1 MRLPQLAATLFLTSV
16 AFLPVHGHAA
26 DEADPVVATVAG
38 VEIRA
43 SELTLA
49 EGDLDP
55 QFARLPDEQRRV
67 AALAAVIDIKTLAR
81 KAEAEALDETEEF
94 KRLMAF
100 QRDRALH
107 NAIFKANVVDP
118 VSDDD
123 IKARY
128 EQEIAAVPP
137 EEEISARH
145 ILLETEEAANA
156 VIAELDAG
164 KDFAE
169 LAKEKSTGP
178 SAAQGG
184 DLGFFTKGRMVPEF
198 EAAAFAITPGEYG
211 KEPVKTQFGWH
222 VIKVEERRETAPLDL
237 RGGCRPGSSAGHA
250 RALCRAYPH
259 RAQRNRN
266 RCARSG
272 SEKRLRRHQPGPAIR
287 PAFRSRT
294 SPLQGTLHGH

>member
-1 MRLPQLAATLFLTSV
+1 MRLSQLAATLFLTLVS
-16 AFLPVHGHAA
+16 FMPVHGYAA
-26 DEADPVVATVAG
+26 EEADPVVATVAG
-38 VEIRA
+38 VEVRA
-43 SELTLA
+43 SELALA

-81 KAEAEALDETEEF
+81 KAEAEKLDETEEF
-94 KRLMAF
+94 KRQMAF

-107 NAIFKANVVDP
+107 NAIFKAQVVDP
-118 VSDDD
+118 VSEADL
-123 IKARY
+123 KARY
-128 EQEIAAVPP
+128 EKEIAAVPS

-145 ILLETEEAANA
+145 ILVETEEAAKA
-156 VIAELDAG
+156 LIAELDGG

-198 EAAAFAITPGEYG
+198 EAVAFTLQPGEYS

-222 VIKVEERRETAPLDL
+222 VIKVEERREQAPPAFEEVADQVRQVVMRERYGDL
-237 RGGCRPGSSAGHA
+237 IRE
-250 RALCRAYPH
+250 
-259 RAQRNRN
+259 
-266 RCARSG
+266 ARS
-272 SEKRLRRHQPGPAIR
+272 ETEINVLDPDLKAAYDAI
-287 PAFRSRT
+287 SK
-294 SPLQGTLHGH
+294 QQQ

>member
-1 MRLPQLAATLFLTSV
+1 MRLSQLVATLFVSSV
-16 AFLPVHGHAA
+16 AFLPIASQAA

-38 VEIRA
+38 VEILE

-55 QFARLPDEQRRV
+55 QFARLPDQQRRV

-81 KAEAEALDETEEF
+81 KAEAEELDQTDEF

-107 NAIFKANVVDP
+107 NAIFKSAVVDP
-118 VSDDD
+118 VSDADL
-123 IKARY
+123 KARY
-128 EQEIAAVPP
+128 EKEIAAVPAD
-137 EEEISARH
+137 EEVSARH
-145 ILLETEEAANA
+145 ILLETEDAAKA
-156 VIAELDAG
+156 VIAELESG

-198 EAAAFAITPGEYG
+198 EAVAFTLEAGEYA

-222 VIKVEERRETAPLDL
+222 VIKVEERREASPPAFEEVSDQVRQVVMRERYGELI
-237 RGGCRPGSSAGHA
+237 
-250 RALCRAYPH
+250 RA
-259 RAQRNRN
+259 
-266 RCARSG
+266 ARSETEINVLDPELKEAYDAV
-272 SEKRLRRHQPGPAIR
+272 SQQQQQE
-287 PAFRSRT
+287 
-294 SPLQGTLHGH
+294 

>member
-1 MRLPQLAATLFLTSV
+1 MRLTQLAATLFLTSV
-16 AFLPVHGHAA
+16 AFLPVNGHAA
-26 DEADPVVATVAG
+26 EDADPVVATVAG

-81 KAEAEALDETEEF
+81 KAEAEKLDQTDEF
-94 KRLMAF
+94 KKLMEF

-107 NAIFKANVVDP
+107 NAIFKASVVDP
-118 VSDDD
+118 VSDADL
-123 IKARY
+123 KARY
-128 EQEIAAVPP
+128 EKEIAATPA

-145 ILLETEEAANA
+145 ILLATEDEAKA
-156 VIAELDAG
+156 VIAELETG

-178 SAAQGG
+178 SAEQGG

-198 EAAAFAITPGEYG
+198 EAAAFQLQAGEYA

-222 VIKVEERRETAPLDL
+222 VIKVEERRETAAPAFEDVIDQVRQVVMRERYAELI
-237 RGGCRPGSSAGHA
+237 RS
-250 RALCRAYPH
+250 
-259 RAQRNRN
+259 
-266 RCARSG
+266 ARSETEINVLDADLKAAYDTI
-272 SEKRLRRHQPGPAIR
+272 SQ
-287 PAFRSRT
+287 
-294 SPLQGTLHGH
+294 QQQ

>member
-1 MRLPQLAATLFLTSV
+1 MRLSQLAAALLLTSV
-16 AFLPVHGHAA
+16 AFLPVQGRAA

-38 VEIRA
+38 VEIHA

-49 EGDLDP
+49 EADLDP
-55 QFARLPDEQRRV
+55 QFAQMPVEQRRV

-81 KAEAEALDETEEF
+81 KAEAEKLDQTDEF

-107 NAIFKANVVDP
+107 NAIFKATVVDP
-118 VSDDD
+118 VTDAD
-123 IKARY
+123 IKARFDK
-128 EQEIAAVPP
+128 EIAATPP
-137 EEEISARH
+137 EEELSARH
-145 ILLETEEAANA
+145 ILLKTEEEAKA

-164 KDFAE
+164 KDFSE

-198 EAAAFAITPGEYG
+198 EAVAFTLTAGEYA

-222 VIKVEERRETAPLDL
+222 VIKVEERRTTAPPKFEDVADQVRQLVMRERYGDLIRAARNETEIDVLDPDL
-237 RGGCRPGSSAGHA
+237 KK
-250 RALCRAYPH
+250 AYDVIS
-259 RAQRNRN
+259 Q
-266 RCARSG
+266 
-272 SEKRLRRHQPGPAIR
+272 Q
-287 PAFRSRT
+287 
-294 SPLQGTLHGH
+294 Q

>member
-1 MRLPQLAATLFLTSV
+1 MRLSQLAATLFLTSV
-16 AFLPVHGHAA
+16 SFMPVHGYAA
-26 DEADPVVATVAG
+26 EEADPVVATVAG
-38 VEIRA
+38 VEVRA
-43 SELTLA
+43 SELALA

-81 KAEAEALDETEEF
+81 KAEAEKLDETEEF
-94 KRLMAF
+94 KRQMAF

-107 NAIFKANVVDP
+107 NAIFKAQVVDP
-118 VSDDD
+118 VSEADL
-123 IKARY
+123 KARY
-128 EQEIAAVPP
+128 EKEIAAVPP

-145 ILLETEEAANA
+145 ILVETEEAAKA
-156 VIAELDAG
+156 LIAELDGG

-198 EAAAFAITPGEYG
+198 EAVAFTLQPGEYS

-222 VIKVEERRETAPLDL
+222 VIKVEERREQAPPAFEEVADQVRQVVMRERYGDL
-237 RGGCRPGSSAGHA
+237 IRE
-250 RALCRAYPH
+250 
-259 RAQRNRN
+259 
-266 RCARSG
+266 ARS
-272 SEKRLRRHQPGPAIR
+272 ETEINVLDPDLKAAYDAI
-287 PAFRSRT
+287 SK
-294 SPLQGTLHGH
+294 QQQ

>member
-1 MRLPQLAATLFLTSV
+1 MKGLSMRLSQLAATLFLTSV
-16 AFLPVHGHAA
+16 AFLPLHSHAA

-81 KAEAEALDETEEF
+81 KAETEKLDQTEEF

-107 NAIFKANVVDP
+107 NAIFKSEVVDP
-118 VSDDD
+118 VSEAD

-128 EQEIAAVPP
+128 EKEIAAVPP

-145 ILLETEEAANA
+145 ILLKTEEEAKA

-178 SAAQGG
+178 SAGQGG

-198 EAAAFAITPGEYG
+198 EAVAFTLKAGEYA
-211 KEPVKTQFGWH
+211 KEPVQTQFGWH
-222 VIKVEERRETAPLDL
+222 VIKVEERRESAPPAFEEVADQVRQLL
-237 RGGCRPGSSAGHA
+237 MRERYGELIRT
-250 RALCRAYPH
+250 
-259 RAQRNRN
+259 
-266 RCARSG
+266 ARS
-272 SEKRLRRHQPGPAIR
+272 ETAIDVLD
-287 PAFRSRT
+287 PELKAAYEAIN
-294 SPLQGTLHGH
+294 QQQQ

>member
-1 MRLPQLAATLFLTSV
+1 MKGLSMRLSQLAATFFLTSV
-16 AFLPVHGHAA
+16 AFLPIHGHAA

-55 QFARLPDEQRRV
+55 QFSRLPDEQRRV

-81 KAEAEALDETEEF
+81 KAEAEKLDQTEEF
-94 KRLMAF
+94 KKLMDF

-107 NAIFKANVVDP
+107 NAIFKSMVVDP
-118 VSDDD
+118 VSDADL
-123 IKARY
+123 KARY
-128 EQEIAAVPP
+128 EKEIAATPA

-145 ILLETEEAANA
+145 ILLETEDAAKA
-156 VIAELDAG
+156 VLAELETG

-184 DLGFFTKGRMVPEF
+184 ELGFFTKGRMVPEF
-198 EAAAFAITPGEYG
+198 EAVAFTLQPGEYA

-222 VIKVEERRETAPLDL
+222 VIKVEERRETAAPAFEEVADQVRQVVMRERYADL
-237 RGGCRPGSSAGHA
+237 I
-250 RALCRAYPH
+250 RA
-259 RAQRNRN
+259 
-266 RCARSG
+266 ARSETEIEVLDADLKAAYDAV
-272 SEKRLRRHQPGPAIR
+272 SQ
-287 PAFRSRT
+287 
-294 SPLQGTLHGH
+294 QQQQ

>member
-1 MRLPQLAATLFLTSV
+1 MKGLSMRLTQLAATLFLTSV

-26 DEADPVVATVAG
+26 DDADPVVATVAG

-81 KAEAEALDETEEF
+81 KAEAEKLDQTDEF
-94 KRLMAF
+94 KKLMEF

-107 NAIFKANVVDP
+107 NAIFKASVVDP
-118 VSDDD
+118 VSDADL
-123 IKARY
+123 KARY
-128 EQEIAAVPP
+128 EKEMAAAPA

-145 ILLETEEAANA
+145 ILLATEDEAKA
-156 VIAELDAG
+156 VIAELETG

-178 SAAQGG
+178 SAEQGG

-198 EAAAFAITPGEYG
+198 EAAAFKLQAGEYA

-222 VIKVEERRETAPLDL
+222 VIKVEERRETAAPAFEEVIDQVRQVVMRERYAELI
-237 RGGCRPGSSAGHA
+237 RS
-250 RALCRAYPH
+250 
-259 RAQRNRN
+259 
-266 RCARSG
+266 ARS
-272 SEKRLRRHQPGPAIR
+272 ETEIEVLDADLKTAYDAI
-287 PAFRSRT
+287 S
-294 SPLQGTLHGH
+294 QQQQ

>member
-1 MRLPQLAATLFLTSV
+1 MRLTQLAATLFLTSV

-81 KAEAEALDETEEF
+81 KAEAEKLDQTDEF
-94 KRLMAF
+94 KKLMEF

-107 NAIFKANVVDP
+107 NAIFKSSVVDP
-118 VSDDD
+118 VSDADL
-123 IKARY
+123 KARY
-128 EQEIAAVPP
+128 EKEMADAPA

-145 ILLETEEAANA
+145 ILLETEDEAKA
-156 VIAELDAG
+156 VIAELDTG

-198 EAAAFAITPGEYG
+198 EAAAFTLQAGEYA

-222 VIKVEERRETAPLDL
+222 VIKVEERRETAAPAFEEVIDQVRQVVMRERYAELI
-237 RGGCRPGSSAGHA
+237 RS
-250 RALCRAYPH
+250 
-259 RAQRNRN
+259 
-266 RCARSG
+266 ARS
-272 SEKRLRRHQPGPAIR
+272 ETEIEVLDADLKAAYDAI
-287 PAFRSRT
+287 S
-294 SPLQGTLHGH
+294 QQQQQ

>member
-1 MRLPQLAATLFLTSV
+1 MRLTQLAATLFLTSV

-26 DEADPVVATVAG
+26 EDADPVVATVAG

-81 KAEAEALDETEEF
+81 KAEAEKLDQTDEF
-94 KRLMAF
+94 KKLMEF

-107 NAIFKANVVDP
+107 NAIFKASVVDP
-118 VSDDD
+118 VSDADL
-123 IKARY
+123 KARY
-128 EQEIAAVPP
+128 EKEIAATPA

-145 ILLETEEAANA
+145 ILLATEDEAKA
-156 VIAELDAG
+156 VIAELETG

-178 SAAQGG
+178 SAEQGG

-198 EAAAFAITPGEYG
+198 EAAAFQLQAGEYA

-222 VIKVEERRETAPLDL
+222 VIKVEERRETAAPAFEEVIDQVRQVVMRERYAELI
-237 RGGCRPGSSAGHA
+237 RS
-250 RALCRAYPH
+250 
-259 RAQRNRN
+259 
-266 RCARSG
+266 ARSETEINVLDADLKAAYDTI
-272 SEKRLRRHQPGPAIR
+272 SQ
-287 PAFRSRT
+287 
-294 SPLQGTLHGH
+294 QQQ

>member
-1 MRLPQLAATLFLTSV
+1 MRLSQLAATLFLTSV
-16 AFLPVHGHAA
+16 AFLPLHAHAA

-55 QFARLPDEQRRV
+55 QFARLPDQQRRV

-81 KAEAEALDETEEF
+81 KAETEKLDQTEEF
-94 KRLMAF
+94 KQLMAF

-107 NAIFKANVVDP
+107 NAIFKSAVVDP
-118 VSDDD
+118 VSEAD
-123 IKARY
+123 IRARY
-128 EQEIAAVPP
+128 EKEIAAVPP

-145 ILLETEEAANA
+145 ILLKTEEEAKA
-156 VIAELDAG
+156 VIAELDGG

-178 SAAQGG
+178 SAGQGG

-198 EAAAFAITPGEYG
+198 EAVAFTLQPGEYA
-211 KEPVKTQFGWH
+211 KEPVQTQFGWH
-222 VIKVEERRETAPLDL
+222 VIKVEERRESAPPAFEAVADQVRQLVMRERYGEL
-237 RGGCRPGSSAGHA
+237 I
-250 RALCRAYPH
+250 RA
-259 RAQRNRN
+259 
-266 RCARSG
+266 ARSETEINVLDPELKAAYDAV
-272 SEKRLRRHQPGPAIR
+272 SQ
-287 PAFRSRT
+287 
-294 SPLQGTLHGH
+294 QQQ

>member
-1 MRLPQLAATLFLTSV
+1 MRLTQLVATLFLTSV

-81 KAEAEALDETEEF
+81 KAEAEKLDQTDEF
-94 KRLMAF
+94 KKLMEF

-107 NAIFKANVVDP
+107 NAIFKSSVVDP
-118 VSDDD
+118 VSDADL
-123 IKARY
+123 KARY
-128 EQEIAAVPP
+128 EKEMADAPA

-145 ILLETEEAANA
+145 ILLETEDEAKA
-156 VIAELDAG
+156 VIAELDTG

-198 EAAAFAITPGEYG
+198 EAAAFTLQAGEYA

-222 VIKVEERRETAPLDL
+222 VIKVEERRETAAPAFEEVIDQVRQVVMRERYAELI
-237 RGGCRPGSSAGHA
+237 RS
-250 RALCRAYPH
+250 
-259 RAQRNRN
+259 
-266 RCARSG
+266 ARS
-272 SEKRLRRHQPGPAIR
+272 ETEIEVLDADLKAAYDAI
-287 PAFRSRT
+287 S
-294 SPLQGTLHGH
+294 QQQQQ

>member
-1 MRLPQLAATLFLTSV
+1 MRLSQLAATLLISAI
-16 AFLPVHGHAA
+16 AFLPVQGHAA

-43 SELTLA
+43 SELKLA

-81 KAEAEALDETEEF
+81 KAEAEKLDQTDEF
-94 KRLMAF
+94 KKLMQF

-118 VSDDD
+118 VTDAD

-128 EQEIAAVPP
+128 EKELAATPP
-137 EEEISARH
+137 EEEVSARH
-145 ILLETEEAANA
+145 ILVKTEEEAKA
-156 VIAELDAG
+156 IITELDAG

-178 SAAQGG
+178 SAGQGG
-184 DLGFFTKGRMVPEF
+184 DLGYFTKGRMVPEF
-198 EAAAFAITPGEYG
+198 EAVAFTLKAGEYA
-211 KEPVKTQFGWH
+211 KEPVETQFGWH
-222 VIKVEERRETAPLDL
+222 VIKLEDRRQTAAPEFQAVADQVRQLVMRERYGDL
-237 RGGCRPGSSAGHA
+237 IKAA
-250 RALCRAYPH
+250 RAEIKIDVLDPALKEAYE
-259 RAQRNRN
+259 AIN
-266 RCARSG
+266 
-272 SEKRLRRHQPGPAIR
+272 EQP
-287 PAFRSRT
+287 
-294 SPLQGTLHGH
+294 

>member
-1 MRLPQLAATLFLTSV
+1 MRLSQLAATLFLTSV

-81 KAEAEALDETEEF
+81 KAEAEKLDQTDEF
-94 KRLMAF
+94 KKLMEF

-107 NAIFKANVVDP
+107 NAIFKSTVVDP
-118 VSDDD
+118 VSDADL
-123 IKARY
+123 KARY
-128 EQEIAAVPP
+128 EKEIAATPAD
-137 EEEISARH
+137 EEISARH
-145 ILLETEEAANA
+145 ILLETEDEAKA
-156 VIAELDAG
+156 VITELETG

-198 EAAAFAITPGEYG
+198 EAAAFTLQPGEYA

-222 VIKVEERRETAPLDL
+222 VIKVEERRETAAPAFEEVADQVRQVVMRERYAELI
-237 RGGCRPGSSAGHA
+237 
-250 RALCRAYPH
+250 RA
-259 RAQRNRN
+259 
-266 RCARSG
+266 ARSETEIEVLDADLKAAYDAV
-272 SEKRLRRHQPGPAIR
+272 SKQ
-287 PAFRSRT
+287 
-294 SPLQGTLHGH
+294 QQ

>member
-1 MRLPQLAATLFLTSV
+1 MKGLSMRLSQLAATLFLTSV
-16 AFLPVHGHAA
+16 AFLPVHGFAA

-55 QFARLPDEQRRV
+55 QFARLPDQQRRV

-81 KAEAEALDETEEF
+81 KAEAEKLDQTEDF
-94 KRLMAF
+94 KKLMAF

-107 NAIFKANVVDP
+107 NAIFKSTVVDP
-118 VSDDD
+118 VSDED

-128 EQEIAAVPP
+128 EKEIAAVPP

-145 ILLETEEAANA
+145 ILLKTEEEAKA

-198 EAAAFAITPGEYG
+198 EAVAFTLKAGEYA
-211 KEPVKTQFGWH
+211 KEPVQTQFGWH
-222 VIKVEERRETAPLDL
+222 VIKVEERRETAPPAFEEVADQVRQLVMRERYGEL
-237 RGGCRPGSSAGHA
+237 IRAA
-250 RALCRAYPH
+250 RAEIKIDVLDPDLKTAYD
-259 RAQRNRN
+259 
-266 RCARSG
+266 
-272 SEKRLRRHQPGPAIR
+272 AI
-287 PAFRSRT
+287 S
-294 SPLQGTLHGH
+294 QQQQ

>member
-1 MRLPQLAATLFLTSV
+1 MRLSQLAATLFLTSV
-16 AFLPVHGHAA
+16 AFLPVHGYAA
-26 DEADPVVATVAG
+26 EDADPVVATVAG

-81 KAEAEALDETEEF
+81 KAEAEKLDQTDEF
-94 KRLMAF
+94 KKLMEF

-107 NAIFKANVVDP
+107 NAIFKSAVVDP
-118 VSDDD
+118 VSDADL
-123 IKARY
+123 KSRY
-128 EQEIAAVPP
+128 EKEIAATPA
-137 EEEISARH
+137 EEEVSARH
-145 ILLETEEAANA
+145 ILLETEDEAKA
-156 VIAELDAG
+156 VIAELDTG

-198 EAAAFAITPGEYG
+198 EAVAFTLQAGEYA

-222 VIKVEERRETAPLDL
+222 VIKVEERRETAPPPFEEVADQVRQVVMRERYGDLIRAARGETEIEVLDADL
-237 RGGCRPGSSAGHA
+237 KA
-250 RALCRAYPH
+250 AYD
-259 RAQRNRN
+259 AVSQQQ
-266 RCARSG
+266 
-272 SEKRLRRHQPGPAIR
+272 KQ
-287 PAFRSRT
+287 
-294 SPLQGTLHGH
+294 

>member
-1 MRLPQLAATLFLTSV
+1 MRLSQLAATLLISSV
-16 AFLPVHGHAA
+16 AFLPFHGHAA

-81 KAEAEALDETEEF
+81 KAEAEKLDQTDEF
-94 KRLMAF
+94 KKLMLF

-118 VSDDD
+118 VTDAD

-128 EQEIAAVPP
+128 EKELAATPP
-137 EEEISARH
+137 EEEVSARH
-145 ILLETEEAANA
+145 ILVKTEEEAKA
-156 VIAELDAG
+156 IITELDAG

-178 SAAQGG
+178 SAGQGG
-184 DLGFFTKGRMVPEF
+184 DLGYFTKGRMVPEF
-198 EAAAFAITPGEYG
+198 EAVAFTLKAGEYA
-211 KEPVKTQFGWH
+211 KQPVETQFGWH
-222 VIKVEERRETAPLDL
+222 VIKLEDRRQTAAPAFEAVADQVRQLVMRERYGDL
-237 RGGCRPGSSAGHA
+237 IKAA
-250 RALCRAYPH
+250 RAEIKIDVLDPALKEGYE
-259 RAQRNRN
+259 AINQ
-266 RCARSG
+266 
-272 SEKRLRRHQPGPAIR
+272 QP
-287 PAFRSRT
+287 
-294 SPLQGTLHGH
+294 